1 MSVTRSQVASSV
13 LLSVTTS
20 VSTFTALLPPFAEVR
35 KASKSDVDMRNDVR
49 LGEAAA
55 SSLVISI
62 GLIAS
67 AMTDS
72 HMPAVVS
79 VVAALVLVAMYET
92 VLSHNAA
99 TDR

>member
-1 MSVTRSQVASSV
+1 MNRSQVASSV

-20 VSTFTALLPPFAEVR
+20 VSTFTALLPPFSDVR
-35 KASKSDVDMRNDVR
+35 KANKTDPDMRNDVR
-49 LGEAAA
+49 MGEAAA
-55 SSLVISI
+55 SALVISI

-72 HMPAVVS
+72 HAPALVS
-79 VVAALVLVAMYET
+79 VLAALILVAMYES